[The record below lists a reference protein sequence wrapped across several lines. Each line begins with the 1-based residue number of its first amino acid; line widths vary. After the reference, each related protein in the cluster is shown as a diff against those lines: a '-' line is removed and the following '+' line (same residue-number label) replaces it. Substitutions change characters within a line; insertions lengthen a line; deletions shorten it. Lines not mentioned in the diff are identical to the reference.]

1 MKRFLS
7 AVVSAVLTVSSATA
21 VLASAADE
29 KQEKF
34 VVLGDSIASGFGLAD
49 SEHNYGELVADYYG
63 GSVKNFAHSGDETT
77 DLIKLLEEPSAEMTS
92 SLKDADYVL
101 VSIGG
106 NDLIHYASTYLLNV
120 CANVNVLKSGYT
132 KDDIPADP
140 TLDDITRLIDK
151 DALKAYASA
160 NPIPMN
166 STVQKLRTHIVG
178 TKEKN
183 KLYDCVIEQ
192 QVIPNIEKINADIK
206 AVNPDAKIVYQ
217 TIYDPLQFD
226 KDYYAATYTGNALTV
241 MNLLIP
247 VFTAV
252 CDSYSSQLSSA
263 DLGGAPIADV
273 YNDITS
279 VDENGQKYGW
289 YFTKIQE
296 ERDSMDIHPTQAGH
310 VAIAAKIID
319 TIGTKT
325 DGGDLIV
332 KTFDSLSAK
341 DSYPAAAYET
351 YKKVADTT
359 LPSAEGLK
367 FGDPNNDGAVDAKDA
382 SFILAAYAKA
392 STSGDNGM
400 TAEQKTAA
408 NVNGDALVDAKD
420 ASAILSYYSYVSTGG
435 DKELSEFLA
444 K

>member
-1 MKRFLS
+1 MKKIIS

-21 VLASAADE
+21 VLASAAGE

-151 DALKAYASA
+151 DALKAYAAA

-289 YFTKIQE
+289 YFTKIQ
-296 ERDSMDIHPTQAGH
+296 
-310 VAIAAKIID
+310 
-319 TIGTKT
+319 
-325 DGGDLIV
+325 
-332 KTFDSLSAK
+332 
-341 DSYPAAAYET
+341 
-351 YKKVADTT
+351 
-359 LPSAEGLK
+359 
-367 FGDPNNDGAVDAKDA
+367 
-382 SFILAAYAKA
+382 
-392 STSGDNGM
+392 
-400 TAEQKTAA
+400 
-408 NVNGDALVDAKD
+408 
-420 ASAILSYYSYVSTGG
+420 
-435 DKELSEFLA
+435 
-444 K
+444 